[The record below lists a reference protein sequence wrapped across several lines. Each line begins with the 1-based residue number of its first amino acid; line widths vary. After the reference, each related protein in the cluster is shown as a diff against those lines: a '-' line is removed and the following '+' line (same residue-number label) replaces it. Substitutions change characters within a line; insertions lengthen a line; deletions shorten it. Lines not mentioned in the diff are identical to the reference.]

1 MRIVWA
7 AVIWVIFTGGLMG
20 YMLQRDSVTPAP
32 VKGIT
37 AAAADGAYTLVVT
50 ATFAAEPDPFALT
63 ATDDPPPALQ
73 VRMGSQVLLRKTD
86 DVQPGQPMRVPL
98 TKGLVVG
105 ANELFVKASP
115 PIKTN
120 AQAQAVRI
128 QILRD
133 GLTFVEQT
141 YWAAPG
147 ENVSETF
154 RFDIDDQQEDA
165 EHDH

>member
-1 MRIVWA
+1 
-7 AVIWVIFTGGLMG
+7 MG

-32 VKGIT
+32 VEGIKAAT
-37 AAAADGAYTLVVT
+37 AEGIYTLVIT

-63 ATDDPPPALQ
+63 ATDDPPLALQ
-73 VRMGSQVLLRKTD
+73 VRMGSQVLLSKTD
-86 DVQPGQPMRVPL
+86 DIQPGQPIQVPL
-98 TKGLVVG
+98 AKGLVVG
-105 ANELFVKASP
+105 ANEIFVKASP
-115 PIKTN
+115 PIETN
-120 AQAQAVRI
+120 ARAQAVRI
-128 QILRD
+128 QLLRD

-165 EHDH
+165 AHDH